1 MTQLQVGK
9 DASRPVNLI
18 VSTLAEA
25 EFLLPM
31 LEEYKKEGRKVNV
44 SLMQHAYAYAYAAEA
59 SLHVGNPLCLSKKIT
74 NMDRFSTAYQF
85 HKAPY
90 RD

>member
-1 MTQLQVGK
+1 MEITQLQVGK
-9 DASRPVNLI
+9 DASRPVSLI

-44 SLMQHAYAYAYAAEA
+44 SLMHTHTR
-59 SLHVGNPLCLSKKIT
+59 SPICLIKEKMA
-74 NMDRFSTAYQF
+74 NMNRFSTAYQY